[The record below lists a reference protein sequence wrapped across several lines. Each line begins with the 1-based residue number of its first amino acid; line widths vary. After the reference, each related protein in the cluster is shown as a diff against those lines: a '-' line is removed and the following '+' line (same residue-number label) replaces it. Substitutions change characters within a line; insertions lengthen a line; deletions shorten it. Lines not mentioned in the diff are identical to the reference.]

1 MGWNIGTVEAS
12 YQIFRNRLMLA
23 WEYWYYTPNSQIDL
37 MLAYNIAKVEAF
49 YQKFPKRLML
59 PNWDA
64 VGTGQNADTNF
75 FLFLI
80 LVVLIISSNF

>member
-1 MGWNIGTVEAS
+1 
-12 YQIFRNRLMLA
+12 
-23 WEYWYYTPNSQIDL
+23 